1 MIPVKYM
8 VVFINVIIKFTVAIV
23 VIIIIFQERSTSK
36 IFKFNGINEKIFQYS
51 SFLSLFFAVTILWIT
66 FLHQQTL
73 IEYYW

>member
-1 MIPVKYM
+1 MVPVKYM

-51 SFLSLFFAVTILWIT
+51 SFLSVFFVVTIL
-66 FLHQQTL
+66 
-73 IEYYW
+73 